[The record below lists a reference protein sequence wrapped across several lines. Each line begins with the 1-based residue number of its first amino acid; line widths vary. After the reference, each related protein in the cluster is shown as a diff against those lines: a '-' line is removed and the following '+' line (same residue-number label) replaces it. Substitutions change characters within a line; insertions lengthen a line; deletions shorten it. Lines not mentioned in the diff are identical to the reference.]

1 MIAHR
6 GPAAAGTPRGI
17 VNGDAPFADGRPVY
31 WITPASRLK
40 RARKAGCWP
49 SRPPSSAS
57 AAPAHRSP
65 AIECRRVSCVR
76 PPVRPSS
83 AFDLHLRSL
92 CPRSHCARW
101 GILRSAP
108 LCHSKR
114 GRRENETPM
123 VNLLS
128 YGRPIS
134 SAPRED
140 LRESDASPV
149 SPGVREIDS
158 QEETAPHFSS
168 I

>member
-76 PPVRPSS
+76 PSARPPVQCVRSPP
-83 AFDLHLRSL
+83 AFFVPAVPL
-92 CPRSHCARW
+92 CSV
-101 GILRSAP
+101 GDSP